1 MEQIELKAETREATR
16 KRVRHIRAEGYVPG
30 VLYGRQTENTPI
42 QIESKT
48 LHKVLSMAGGNV
60 LIGLQV
66 GDNEPVPTL
75 AREVQRDIIRNNII
89 HIDFLQVVMTE
100 RIAADIPL
108 VFVGEAPATKELG
121 GILVHGMD
129 AVEVEC
135 LPADLPASIEVDV
148 SSLVNFNDSLTVS
161 HLQVPSAVTIL
172 SDPETMMARIE
183 APRIVEEEEEE
194 IVEEEEEVLEEP
206 EMVGKKAEVEQEE
219 AEEK

>member
-75 AREVQRDIIRNNII
+75 AREVQRDVIRNNII

-108 VFVGEAPATKELG
+108 VFVGQAPATMELG

-161 HLQVPSAVTIL
+161 LLQVPPEVTIL
-172 SDPETMMARIE
+172 SDPDTMMARIE
-183 APRIVEEEEEE
+183 APRIVEEEEE

-206 EMVGKKAEVEQEE
+206 EVVGKKAEVEEEE
-219 AEEK
+219 AEEE

>member
-1 MEQIELKAETREATR
+1 MEQIELRAEAREATR

-75 AREVQRDIIRNNII
+75 AREVQRDIIRHNII

-100 RIAADIPL
+100 RITADIPL

-121 GILVHGMD
+121 GILVHGID

-161 HLQVPSAVTIL
+161 LLQVPSAVTIL
-172 SDPETMMARIE
+172 SDPDTMMARIE
-183 APRIVEEEEEE
+183 APRIVEEEEE
-194 IVEEEEEVLEEP
+194 IVEEEDEVLTEP
-206 EMVGKKAEVEQEE
+206 QMVGKKVEEE
-219 AEEK
+219 DAEEE

>member
-16 KRVRHIRAEGYVPG
+16 KRLKHIRAEGYVPG

-66 GDNEPVPTL
+66 GDNDPVPTL
-75 AREVQRDIIRNNII
+75 AREVQRDIIRHNII

-100 RIAADIPL
+100 RITADIPL

-161 HLQVPSAVTIL
+161 LLQVPSAVTIL

-183 APRIVEEEEEE
+183 APRIVEEEEE
-194 IVEEEEEVLEEP
+194 IVEEEEEVLAEP
-206 EMVGKKAEVEQEE
+206 EVVGKKVEEEE
-219 AEEK
+219 AEEE

>member
-75 AREVQRDIIRNNII
+75 AREVQRDILRNNII

-100 RIAADIPL
+100 RITADIPL

-121 GILVHGMD
+121 GILVHGID
-129 AVEVEC
+129 SVGVEC

-161 HLQVPSAVTIL
+161 FLQVPSAVTIL
-172 SDPETMMARIE
+172 SDPDTMMARIE
-183 APRIVEEEEEE
+183 APRIVEEEEE

-206 EMVGKKAEVEQEE
+206 EVVGKKVEVEEEE
-219 AEEK
+219 AEEE

>member
-42 QIESKT
+42 QMESKA

-60 LIGLQV
+60 LIELQV

-75 AREVQRDIIRNNII
+75 AREVQRDILRNNII

-100 RIAADIPL
+100 RITADIPL

-121 GILVHGMD
+121 GILVHGID
-129 AVEVEC
+129 SVGVEC

-161 HLQVPSAVTIL
+161 LLQVPSAVTIL

-183 APRIVEEEEEE
+183 APRIVEEEEE

-206 EMVGKKAEVEQEE
+206 EMVGKKAEVEKEE
-219 AEEK
+219 AEEE

>member
-75 AREVQRDIIRNNII
+75 AREVQRDVIRNNII

-108 VFVGEAPATKELG
+108 VFMGEAPATKELG

-129 AVEVEC
+129 SVEVEC
-135 LPADLPASIEVDV
+135 LPADLPASIEVEV

-172 SDPETMMARIE
+172 SAPDTMMARIE
-183 APRIVEEEEEE
+183 APRIVEEEEE

-206 EMVGKKAEVEQEE
+206 EVVGKKAEVEEEE
-219 AEEK
+219 AEEE